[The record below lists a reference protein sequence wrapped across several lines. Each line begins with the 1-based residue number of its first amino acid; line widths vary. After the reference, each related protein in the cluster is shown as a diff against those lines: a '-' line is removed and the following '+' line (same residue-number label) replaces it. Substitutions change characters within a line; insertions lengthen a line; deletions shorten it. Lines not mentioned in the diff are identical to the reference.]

1 MVSMCILEQTM
12 LLELINTTTNTV
24 DECHHILRRVYMSYI
39 FATNKMHRS
48 EITITKW
55 FVLVTEINKNK
66 NTSYKTV
73 VCSSRKLAMFQTRQ
87 R

>member
-1 MVSMCILEQTM
+1 
-12 LLELINTTTNTV
+12 
-24 DECHHILRRVYMSYI
+24 MSYI

-48 EITITKW
+48 ELTITKW

-73 VCSSRKLAMFQTRQ
+73 VCSSRKTSDVSNETEIRESVTHSK
-87 R
+87 